1 MRKNQQIYTFFRFIP
16 LCSSAPTLRSSVFL
30 FLFIAF
36 VLSWQTVLAHGGG
49 ELQISN
55 APIGEYQVSVW
66 NNPPT
71 ARAGQAIHITVG
83 IARADTGEPVLDA
96 AVSVTIVNERGDPVT
111 AAAATTEQSINR
123 LFYEADLDGVS
134 SGMYEMQIEVTGSDG
149 SGALSFPLTV
159 APTSFWPWLVGAAVA
174 LLVVWLVLRIWRSG
188 TKPAVS
194 RRRTARTEVA
204 ETAVPRS
211 HSVD

>member
-1 MRKNQQIYTFFRFIP
+1 MRKNQQIDRIFCFIS
-16 LCSSAPTLRSSVFL
+16 LCRSVLTLRNSVFL

-36 VLSWQTVLAHGGG
+36 LIPWQTVLAHGGG

-83 IARADTGEPVLDA
+83 IARADTGEPVLDT
-96 AVSVTIVNERGDPVT
+96 AVSVTIINESGEAVA

-134 SGMYEMQIEVTGSDG
+134 AGTYVMQIEVTGSDG
-149 SGALSFPLTV
+149 SGSLSFPLTV
-159 APTSFWPWLVGAAVA
+159 APMSFWPRLVGAAVA
-174 LLVVWLVLRIWRSG
+174 LLIVGLVLRIWRRGVKPAASRWG
-188 TKPAVS
+188 TAVS
-194 RRRTARTEVA
+194 RSR
-204 ETAVPRS
+204 
-211 HSVD
+211 SVD